1 MKSLLVAHIE
11 GHVPPSVRGGALENN
26 APPIRSYG
34 WRIIFQRATPKSGP
48 AWMILYV
55 AHLAICATPKN
66 LIGGAYTECA
76 TPKSL
81 GVAHSVNA
89 PPIRFLGVAH
99 VPNAPPS
106 RA

>member
-1 MKSLLVAHIE
+1 MESLLVAHIE
-11 GHVPPSVRGGALENN
+11 GHAPPSVRGGAMENN
-26 APPIRSYG
+26 APRIRPYG
-34 WRIIFQRATPKSGP
+34 WRIIFQCATPKSEP

-55 AHLAICATPKN
+55 AHLVICTTPKN
-66 LIGGAYTECA
+66 LIGGAFPICA

-89 PPIRFLGVAH
+89 PPIRSLGVAH
-99 VPNAPPS
+99 CGNAPPI